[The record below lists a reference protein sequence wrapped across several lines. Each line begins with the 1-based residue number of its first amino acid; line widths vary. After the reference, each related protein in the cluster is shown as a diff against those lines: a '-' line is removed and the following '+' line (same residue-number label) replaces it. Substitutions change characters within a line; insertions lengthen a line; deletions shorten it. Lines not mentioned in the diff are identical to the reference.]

1 MPESTLVLQIP
12 KCNSFP
18 HQTTIERRQNPRVQS
33 LVVLK
38 VLKHKKK
45 DKKCPPSSFVLNKII
60 YFIMDDY
67 NYNNMNVDHAES
79 SPPLEKTTKL
89 INLSD
94 FLFK

>member
-1 MPESTLVLQIP
+1 MPESPWSFKYPNVIP
-12 KCNSFP
+12 F
-18 HQTTIERRQNPRVQS
+18 HIRLLLRVQS

-38 VLKHKKK
+38 VLKRKKK
-45 DKKCPPSSFVLNKII
+45 DKKCPPLSFVLNKII

-67 NYNNMNVDHAES
+67 NYNNMNVDHAET